1 MTHYIIADTMDQG
14 RKAEATYREKNPD
27 AEVRVL
33 TGRTGVRALEG
44 ARLFPGDTFV
54 ETAVL
59 DCTRQEVINTWDVI
73 LRSAHRS
80 KVMIRRRMGKW
91 HAIPNAD
98 HPILK
103 VDPLLDAVRN
113 ERIAQ
118 LRKWGEQ
125 HHGFRPHDGHPDFD
139 TGLVYRAKEEHY
151 KRIFEQQHQTPEG
164 ATWDV
169 ILLEEVYEALA
180 EDDPKKRVEELIQV
194 AAVALAIAE
203 DLEGRDGQV

>member
-1 MTHYIIADTMDQG
+1 MTHYIIATTMAAG
-14 RKAEATYREKNPD
+14 REAEADYREKNPD
-27 AEVRVL
+27 TDVRVL
-33 TGRTGVRALEG
+33 SVAVRTSTRAIEG
-44 ARLFPGDTFV
+44 ARIFPGDTFEEVGTV
-54 ETAVL
+54 ESDSRHL
-59 DCTRQEVINTWDVI
+59 WDVL
-73 LRSAHRS
+73 LRSATKSR
-80 KVMIRRRMGKW
+80 VVIRRRMGYW
-91 HAIPNAD
+91 LAIPTAD

-113 ERIAQ
+113 ERVAQ

-125 HHGFRPHDGHPDFD
+125 HHEFRPHDGHPDLD
-139 TGLVYRAKEEHY
+139 RGLMYREQEKRY
-151 KRIFEQQHQTPEG
+151 KRLFDHQRDPIDHPNG

-203 DLEGRDGQV
+203 DIEGRDE